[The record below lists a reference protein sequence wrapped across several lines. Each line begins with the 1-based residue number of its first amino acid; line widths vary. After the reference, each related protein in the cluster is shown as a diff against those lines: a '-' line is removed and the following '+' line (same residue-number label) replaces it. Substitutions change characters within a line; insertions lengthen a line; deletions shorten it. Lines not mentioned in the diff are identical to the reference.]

1 MTASTCQ
8 PGSGKKDLN
17 RLPYL
22 AEPLLRFDLNH
33 ELELLRR
40 EGSWERETGRSS
52 KTLAKYPDFRIVLV
66 CMKAGSHM
74 NDHKAEARISIQA
87 LEGKIL
93 LHVPDQNPI
102 ELSAG
107 QLMTLDCGV
116 HHDVEALAESAFL
129 LTIAWS
135 KGESRPTDE
144 RATQSRSAEHDR
156 RHGIESHESKPH
168 IAQVDD
174 RFRARDYSDPSLEKF
189 ASEHQLPPRW
199 LRLRKACD
207 RLVARSDFWYRP
219 ELIDQARQLAGEAS
233 DILQTV
239 LREGKHPVREE
250 LRTGEALAAPKKDSS
265 MPVGAHQLLHPIQS
279 AIGNT
284 L

>member
-8 PGSGKKDLN
+8 PGGGKKDLN

-74 NDHKAEARISIQA
+74 KDHRAEARISIQA

-93 LHVPDQNPI
+93 LHAPDQDPI
-102 ELSAG
+102 ELAAG

-135 KGESRPTDE
+135 KGESRTTE
-144 RATQSRSAEHDR
+144 GRGTHSQSAEHGHSR
-156 RHGIESHESKPH
+156 AIESHELRPH
-168 IAQVDD
+168 IAKVDD
-174 RFRARDYSDPSLEKF
+174 HFQAENCSDPSLEKF
-189 ASEHQLPPRW
+189 AGERRLPPRW
-199 LRLRKACD
+199 LELRKACD
-207 RLVARSDFWYRP
+207 RLVGRSDFWYRP

-233 DILQTV
+233 EILQTV
-239 LREGKHPVREE
+239 LRQPKHPVQEGPQ
-250 LRTGEALAAPKKDSS
+250 TGEPLATLKQDRW
-265 MPVGAHQLLHPIQS
+265 MPAGDHRCS
-279 AIGNT
+279 A
-284 L
+284 